1 MQKTEYKMNKKL
13 FIVVLNWNGWN
24 YTKPCIESIRQEP
37 FEDYTIILVDNGS
50 DKEEI
55 EKIKEYCDEHY
66 LHKLFFT
73 DKEALSKN
81 TESNFGDFFNVRGKD
96 KIIVIR
102 NSDNLG
108 FARGNNVALRFI
120 ANIDGQYA
128 FLLNNDTIVS
138 NSAIYKLFTFFLK
151 HPEYVAVTPQ
161 IRLFEPNNR
170 IWNCGGKIT
179 WYGARKYY
187 YGYEDISKVPQTG
200 YKEVDYVTGCAL
212 LLNLKK
218 TGLLSDRFFFGEED
232 FELSLRLKKQKMRKA
247 CFFESIIYHKEGGT
261 REKLTEEK
269 IGLMTAHYSARLADL
284 KDYQNPLVWN
294 ISIILHFISC
304 CRVLKRNNLFNTRK
318 IIRMWKIIL
327 ENIKKNNFDK
337 QFFFETI
344 ES

>member
-1 MQKTEYKMNKKL
+1 MNKEL

-24 YTKPCIESIRQEP
+24 YTKPCLESIKQEP
-37 FEDYTIILVDNGS
+37 FDNYTIILVDNGS
-50 DKEEI
+50 DKKET
-55 EKIKEYCDEHY
+55 EKINEYCNEHY
-66 LHKLFFT
+66 QHKLFFT

-81 TESNFGDFFNVRGKD
+81 TESNFGDFFNIRGKD

-108 FARGNNVALRFI
+108 FAGGNNVALRFI
-120 ANIDGQYA
+120 ANIGGQYA

-138 NSAIYKLFTFFLK
+138 DSAIYQLFNFSIE
-151 HPEYVAVTPQ
+151 HPEYVAITPQ
-161 IRLFEPNNR
+161 IRLFEPHNR

-187 YGYEDISKVPQTG
+187 YAYEDISKVPQTG

-232 FELSLRLKKQKMRKA
+232 FELSLRLKKQEMKKA

-269 IGLMTAHYSARLADL
+269 IGLMIAHYSARLANL
-284 KDYQNPLVWN
+284 KDYQNFIVWN
-294 ISIILHFISC
+294 ISVILHFISC

-318 IIRMWKIIL
+318 IIRMWKKIL
-327 ENIKKNNFDK
+327 ENIENGIFDK
-337 QFFFETI
+337 QFFFATI
-344 ES
+344 NS